1 MGKSVDI
8 IWGGISCSSDFII
21 FVNRGRVRILQL
33 RWGCKDICPRLLL
46 RLVLG
51 HGSVLVVFFVFFVF
65 VVLLESCK
73 CGCGAVGV
81 LPLSLEYSV
90 SRRGSLIE

>member
-33 RWGCKDICPRLLL
+33 RWSFKDICPRLLL

-51 HGSVLVVFFVFFVF
+51 HGIVLVIFVVF

-73 CGCGAVGV
+73 CGCSAVGI
-81 LPLSLEYSV
+81 LPLRLEYSV